1 MKKCPTCNR
10 DYDDTHR
17 FCLADGATLVRVDQS
32 DHPTM
37 TMPAQPV
44 FPPPP
49 PPTLR
54 IPVEPS
60 MSTTRSLTNIFFA
73 PARVFDSFR
82 DVTTF
87 TPAAVRFLVAAAIIV
102 VAMVAYNVIYLA
114 RIGPQNIARASIE
127 VYPKWAVLPSEQKE
141 QILQVQGSPALI
153 AITRAIGFG
162 KLIIFT
168 LASLPLGALIYWLG
182 GLIFKSKI
190 KYMQALLVW
199 TYAVFAP
206 TVLWLLANTL
216 VLLIHPPTT
225 SMGIMTGANGVI
237 HANLGALFNVPMLPI
252 PVSVVALSALDLFE
266 FYGLAL
272 AMVGLRRV
280 ARIPWLGSF
289 GIVIFVWM
297 LGVVWHI
304 GNAGLVNAIMK

>member
-10 DYDDTHR
+10 DYDDAQG
-17 FCLADGATLVRVDQS
+17 FCLADGATLVRTEQTGD
-32 DHPTM
+32 PTM
-37 TMPAQPV
+37 TMPAQPA
-44 FPPPP
+44 FQ

-87 TPAAVRFLVAAAIIV
+87 TSAVVRFLVPAAIIV

-127 VYPKWAVLPSEQKE
+127 AYPKLAGLPAAQKE
-141 QILQVQGSPALI
+141 RALQMQQSPAI

-199 TYAVFAP
+199 TYATFAP
-206 TVLWLLANTL
+206 TVLWTLANTITL
-216 VLLIHPPTT
+216 FIRPPTT
-225 SMGIMTGANGVI
+225 NIAIATGADTGVI
-237 HANLGALFNVPMLPI
+237 HANLGALFNVTMLPI
-252 PVSVVALSALDLFE
+252 PVYVVALGVLDLFE

-272 AMVGLRRV
+272 AMFGLRKV

-289 GIVIFVWM
+289 GIVIFVW
-297 LGVVWHI
+297 LIGVVWRI
-304 GNAGLVNAIMK
+304 STAGLIGALMK